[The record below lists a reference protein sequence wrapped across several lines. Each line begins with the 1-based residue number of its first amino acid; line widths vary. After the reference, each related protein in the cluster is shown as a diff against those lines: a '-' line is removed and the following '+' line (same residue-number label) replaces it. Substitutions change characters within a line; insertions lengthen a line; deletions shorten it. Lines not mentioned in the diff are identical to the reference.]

1 MENILS
7 AWNDG
12 EEKLCALNAII
23 KYDVDIND
31 VRDYVENTIRG
42 KDDIPKTV
50 KEAILNSS
58 AIRSAAAERESFSLM
73 NNS

>member
-7 AWNDG
+7 PWKDG
-12 EEKLCALNAII
+12 EEKLCALNVII

-42 KDDIPKTV
+42 KDNIPKTV
-50 KEAILNSS
+50 KEAIFNSI
-58 AIRSAAAERESFSLM
+58 AVRSTAAERASL
-73 NNS
+73 